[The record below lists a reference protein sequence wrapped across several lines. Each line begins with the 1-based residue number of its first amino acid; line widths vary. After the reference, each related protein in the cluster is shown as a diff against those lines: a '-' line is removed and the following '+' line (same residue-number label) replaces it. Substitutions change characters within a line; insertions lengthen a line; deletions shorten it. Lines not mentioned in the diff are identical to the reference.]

1 MDYLVIPAYE
11 PDFNLIRLL
20 KKVREKSD
28 FNLIVINDGSS
39 ASCNRIFEQASHYAT
54 VLHHSTN
61 QGKGQALKTA
71 FHYIQSQSDYGIV
84 VTADADGQHK
94 LWDILRVA
102 NCAQEQPQKLIL
114 GARAFTGKV
123 PLRSRFGNS
132 LTRLLFK
139 QQTGVAV
146 SDTQTGLRAFTSNM
160 LPFMLSIKGQRYEYE
175 MNMLLQACKAY
186 PIVEVPIETVY
197 IDDNKTSHFR
207 PIQDGLMIYKDMFK
221 FALSS
226 LSSFIVDYLV
236 YAVALLFLVAV
247 PTTLRILLANGIARV
262 TSSIFNYSTNKKLVF
277 KNENSIAKTGSGY
290 FGLALGLFILDT
302 LLIRL
307 FYAVFGINLLL
318 VKILVGILLFS
329 LSWLIQKKFIFK
341 ERTHT
346 VS

>member
-1 MDYLVIPAYE
+1 
-11 PDFNLIRLL
+11 
-20 KKVREKSD
+20 
-28 FNLIVINDGSS
+28 
-39 ASCNRIFEQASHYAT
+39 
-54 VLHHSTN
+54 
-61 QGKGQALKTA
+61 
-71 FHYIQSQSDYGIV
+71 
-84 VTADADGQHK
+84 
-94 LWDILRVA
+94 
-102 NCAQEQPQKLIL
+102 
-114 GARAFTGKV
+114 
-123 PLRSRFGNS
+123 
-132 LTRLLFK
+132 
-139 QQTGVAV
+139 
-146 SDTQTGLRAFTSNM
+146 
-160 LPFMLSIKGQRYEYE
+160 
-175 MNMLLQACKAY
+175 
-186 PIVEVPIETVY
+186 
-197 IDDNKTSHFR
+197 
-207 PIQDGLMIYKDMFK
+207 MIYKDMFK

-277 KNENSIAKTGSGY
+277 KNEDSIAKTGSGY

-307 FYAVFGINLLL
+307 FYAVGINLLL